1 MEVSIWVGK
10 AQASGRGRAD
20 RGRALGRVVHEG
32 TLSGKLVWKQM
43 VEMMELPRTRWA
55 VFSG

>member
-32 TLSGKLVWKQM
+32 TLSGKLVWK
-43 VEMMELPRTRWA
+43 
-55 VFSG
+55 